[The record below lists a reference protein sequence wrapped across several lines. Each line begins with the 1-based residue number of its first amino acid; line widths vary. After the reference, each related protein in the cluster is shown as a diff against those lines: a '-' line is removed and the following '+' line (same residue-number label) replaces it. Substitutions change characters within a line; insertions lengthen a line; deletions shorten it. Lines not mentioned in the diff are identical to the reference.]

1 MMNEYK
7 QTLDRVNNMQQT
19 ENGALGY
26 STTGKNLV
34 DLNFTV
40 PSNHNNVSYEN
51 ILKFMDALNDPYT
64 VIDDILK
71 KTDTKIH

>member
-40 PSNHNNVSYEN
+40 PSNHNNVSLEN
-51 ILKFMDALNDPYT
+51 IQKFLDALKEDM
-64 VIDDILK
+64 VSAVK
-71 KTDTKIH
+71 